1 MPRTTGGALSLVESS
16 VLRFSCSRLLQ
27 HPDSA
32 LRALA
37 AIRRLSYVRPMTRFT
52 SKQVQDALALIY
64 VAHPAGSPAH
74 LVDQVIEALVRMVPG
89 ELVGHD
95 LLASATAPSVSL
107 SRDVARA
114 VTEFC
119 GEYPLSMEQHH
130 TDVRALR
137 ISDFAS
143 PRQLHR
149 LDYYD
154 QALKPLGIEHQIR
167 FWVGAPNGIARFYYI
182 SRRKEDGDFTDGDR
196 DMLQLLRPFL
206 VALHERFDS
215 ETPESA
221 GADGLT
227 NRETE
232 ILGWVARGKTNQEIA
247 ALLIVS
253 PHTVRKHLEHVY
265 EKLRVNSRTAA
276 VARAFAPMN

>member
-1 MPRTTGGALSLVESS
+1 
-16 VLRFSCSRLLQ
+16 
-27 HPDSA
+27 
-32 LRALA
+32 
-37 AIRRLSYVRPMTRFT
+37 LSYVRLVTRFT

-89 ELVGHD
+89 ELVGYNERELMSHD
-95 LLASATAPSVSL
+95 LLASAVAPSVSV
-107 SRDVARA
+107 SRDVVRA

-119 GEYPLSMEQHH
+119 AEYPLSMEQHH
-130 TDVRALR
+130 TEVRALR

-276 VARAFAPMN
+276 VARAFAPLN

>member
-1 MPRTTGGALSLVESS
+1 MAQFAR
-16 VLRFSCSRLLQ
+16 
-27 HPDSA
+27 
-32 LRALA
+32 
-37 AIRRLSYVRPMTRFT
+37 
-52 SKQVQDALALIY
+52 KQVEDALALIY
-64 VAHPAGSPAH
+64 VAHPAVSAAH
-74 LVDQVIEALVRMVPG
+74 LVERVVEALGRIVPG
-89 ELVGHD
+89 EFVGYNERELASHD
-95 LLASATAPSVSL
+95 LLASAEAPAASRSGDVS
-107 SRDVARA
+107 RA
-114 VTEFC
+114 VSVFC

-137 ISDFAS
+137 ISDLAS
-143 PRQLHR
+143 LRQLHR

-167 FWVGAPNGIARFYYI
+167 FWVTAPTGKARFYYI
-182 SRRKEDGDFTDGDR
+182 SRRKEDGDFTDQDR

-215 ETPESA
+215 QAPESA
-221 GADGLT
+221 SADGLT

-232 ILGWVARGKTNQEIA
+232 ILALVARGKTNQEIA

-276 VARAFAPMN
+276 VARAFAPLS